1 VLAAPGGAADVSAP
15 VNGRE
20 RQAVMSTLQSTE
32 PGQPT
37 TPQSARPRNG
47 VGVAALVLGVA
58 SLVAAL
64 SFVLFPLA
72 LLGGLVA
79 AVLGLV
85 ALTRGRTR
93 GATNS
98 GQAAAGVI
106 CGVLALALAIVLSV
120 RVGTLVAR
128 NTNVFTNFDRCIA
141 QAGDRSE
148 VSACIARLSN
158 DIRP

>member
-1 VLAAPGGAADVSAP
+1 V
-15 VNGRE
+15 
-20 RQAVMSTLQSTE
+20 AV
-32 PGQPT
+32 
-37 TPQSARPRNG
+37 
-47 VGVAALVLGVA
+47 
-58 SLVAAL
+58 
-64 SFVLFPLA
+64 
-72 LLGGLVA
+72 
-79 AVLGLV
+79 VLGLI

-106 CGVLALALAIVLSV
+106 CGVLALALAIVFAV

-141 QAGDRSE
+141 QASNRSE
-148 VSACIARLSN
+148 VSQCIARLAN

>member
-1 VLAAPGGAADVSAP
+1 
-15 VNGRE
+15 
-20 RQAVMSTLQSTE
+20 MSTLQPTE
-32 PGQPT
+32 PGQPS
-37 TPQSARPRNG
+37 TPARSARPRNG
-47 VGVAALVLGVA
+47 LGVAALVLGVA
-58 SLVAAL
+58 SLVAAF

-79 AVLGLV
+79 AVLGLI

-93 GATNS
+93 GAVNP

-106 CGVLALALAIVLSV
+106 CGVLALALAIVFSV

-141 QAGDRSE
+141 QAGNRSE
-148 VSACIARLSN
+148 VSQCIARLAN

>member
-1 VLAAPGGAADVSAP
+1 
-15 VNGRE
+15 
-20 RQAVMSTLQSTE
+20 MSTLQPTE
-32 PGQPT
+32 PGQPS
-37 TPQSARPRNG
+37 TPPRSARPGNG
-47 VGVAALVLGVA
+47 LGVAALVIGVA

-79 AVLGLV
+79 VVLGLIS
-85 ALTRGRTR
+85 LTRGRTR
-93 GATNS
+93 GATNL
-98 GQAAAGVI
+98 GQASAGLI
-106 CGVLALALAIVLSV
+106 CGVLALALAIVLFV

-141 QAGDRSE
+141 QAGNRSE
-148 VSACIARLSN
+148 VSNCIARLAK